1 MERLKIIQTLFIET
15 TKNPLKSSLGFVSAE
30 FNWMSWALSCLQL
43 KKIYGKVELFTNKKG
58 KQVLIDE
65 LQLPYSKVHV
75 VLDKID
81 FPRTLWAYIKLYTYS
96 IQKEPFLHIDGD
108 VFIWKK
114 LIEPEDKQGLIVQNM
129 EEADHFYRPL
139 YNDLIKKDFEL
150 PESVKLELDAGLPLF
165 SINAG
170 IIGGTDMLFFKEYT
184 TQAFKFIYDNLSKF
198 TLINQ
203 EKFNMLFEQ
212 HLFCCLAKQRNIPI
226 TSQLPEVVTDMTYK
240 HLVNFADVPYQ
251 NHYVH
256 LVSSY
261 KKSVEVC
268 LLMAKRLRQ
277 DYPDYYERIIAQ
289 CKKQRVSLLL
299 NCYRTK
305 KSPKEALPEQFK
317 YNTKPKVNWKQ
328 LYEAE
333 KEQHQMLELAFC
345 DPAAFE
351 KAAFE
356 TAKSITIEL
365 KAGKDGQPAIF
376 YHTPYSYLKAF
387 KETEGDEL
395 DQAIIE
401 LLKGPKK
408 FSELCFEL
416 KQFFDE
422 DEMKN
427 EQEAFMELI
436 KLKLKNGCV
445 TNLYYVID

>member
-1 MERLKIIQTLFIET
+1 
-15 TKNPLKSSLGFVSAE
+15 
-30 FNWMSWALSCLQL
+30 
-43 KKIYGKVELFTNKKG
+43 
-58 KQVLIDE
+58 VLIDE

-75 VLDKID
+75 VLDEID
-81 FPRTLWAYIKLYTYS
+81 FPRMLWAYVKLYTYS
-96 IQKEPFLHIDGD
+96 IQKDPFLHVDGD

-114 LIEPEDKQGLIVQNM
+114 LIEPEDKHKLGLIVQNI

-139 YNDLIKKDFEL
+139 YNDLIKKEFEF
-150 PESVKLELDAGLPLF
+150 PEAIQQELDTRLPLF
-165 SINAG
+165 SVNAG
-170 IIGGTDMLFFKEYT
+170 IIGGTDLQFFKEYT
-184 TQAFKFIYDNLSKF
+184 TRAFKFINNNLSKF
-198 TLINQ
+198 ALINQ

-212 HLFCCLAKQRNIPI
+212 HLFYCLAKQRNIPI
-226 TSQLPEVVTDMTYK
+226 TSQLPDVVTDMTYK

-261 KKSVEVC
+261 KKSMEVC

-277 DYPDYYERIIAQ
+277 DYPDDYERIIAK
-289 CKKQRVSLLL
+289 CKKHRVNLSL

-305 KSPKEALPEQFK
+305 KSPQESLPEHFK

-328 LYEAE
+328 LYETE
-333 KEQHQMLELAFC
+333 KEQHQMLELKFC

-351 KAAFE
+351 QAAFE
-356 TAKSITIEL
+356 TAKGITMEL
-365 KAGKDGQPAIF
+365 KAGKDGQPGLF
-376 YHTPYSYLKAF
+376 YRTPYSYLKAF
-387 KETEGDEL
+387 KETAGDEL

-408 FSELCFEL
+408 YKELCFEL

-422 DEMKN
+422 DEMKD

-436 KLKLKNGCV
+436 KLKLKNGCIA
-445 TNLYYVID
+445 NLYCIVN